1 MDHTKSL
8 KREHRLHNIV
18 VPEFRYIRAAR
29 VVSRGR
35 DFITLPNRTFSIGCT
50 KRLLFEFVER
60 NGRLIATG

>member
-29 VVSRGR
+29 VGR
-35 DFITLPNRTFSIGCT
+35 VVETLTHYKIELSFHSYRLHKTF
-50 KRLLFEFVER
+50 VV
-60 NGRLIATG
+60 